1 MTETQL
7 RQQVVN
13 QIKSWVGYNNADGS
27 HKKIIDIY
35 NSHKP
40 LARGYKLRYT
50 DAWCAGTVSAVAI
63 ACGLT
68 DIMPTEVGVGEMIK
82 LYQRLGRWEENDA
95 HVPRLGDVIVYAW
108 SDNGVGDCTVGDS
121 HVGIVTDC
129 DGKTITATEGNMIVN
144 GVHLVGYR
152 TIPVNGRYIRG
163 FGLPDY
169 ASKATEDEVTE
180 ETVYIVKTG
189 DTLSAIAAK
198 YGTTYQ
204 ALAAYNSIVN
214 PSLIYAGQKIRIP
227 KSGSTKT
234 AEAPETREGVVKVEL
249 NILRNG
255 SKSNQVRA
263 MQILLIGRGYS
274 CGSMGADGDFG
285 QRTYDAVIKFQKA
298 MGIDVDGVCGSQ
310 TWTFLLTK

>member
-7 RQQVVN
+7 RQKVVN

-129 DGKTITATEGNMIVN
+129 DGKTITATEGNMVVN

-169 ASKATEDEVTE
+169 ASKATEAEP
-180 ETVYIVKTG
+180 
-189 DTLSAIAAK
+189 
-198 YGTTYQ
+198 TTP
-204 ALAAYNSIVN
+204 APTPTPTRAAYTLT
-214 PSLIYAGQKIRIP
+214 PRLLKRGDRGAD
-227 KSGSTKT
+227 
-234 AEAPETREGVVKVEL
+234 
-249 NILRNG
+249 
-255 SKSNQVRA
+255 VRA
-263 MQILLIGRGYS
+263 MMLLLKDAGYYPYTIPASDDLFGAKMEAGVRKMQAEHGFGVDGLIGAKSG
-274 CGSMGADGDFG
+274 GFLMG
-285 QRTYDAVIKFQKA
+285 
-298 MGIDVDGVCGSQ
+298 
-310 TWTFLLTK
+310 LTKG

>member
-82 LYQRLGRWEENDA
+82 LYQRLGRWKESDSYI
-95 HVPRLGDVIVYAW
+95 PRPGDIIMYAW
-108 SDNGVGDCTVGDS
+108 GDNGVGDCTSGAS
-121 HVGIVTDC
+121 HVGIVVSC
-129 DGKTITATEGNMIVN
+129 DGKIITVIEGNKSDA
-144 GVHLVGYR
+144 VGYR
-152 TIPVNGRYIRG
+152 EIAVNGRYIRG

-169 ASKATEDEVTE
+169 AGKATEAEPETPAPTPTPGKE
-180 ETVYIVKTG
+180 ETVKMDLRMLKRG
-189 DTLSAIAAK
+189 M
-198 YGTTYQ
+198 
-204 ALAAYNSIVN
+204 
-214 PSLIYAGQKIRIP
+214 
-227 KSGSTKT
+227 SG
-234 AEAPETREGVVKVEL
+234 
-249 NILRNG
+249 ND
-255 SKSNQVRA
+255 VRA
-263 MQILLIGRGYS
+263 AMILMKDKGYYPYAIPATDKLFGPKMEAGVRRMQAEHNLG
-274 CGSMGADGDFG
+274 
-285 QRTYDAVIKFQKA
+285 
-298 MGIDVDGVCGSQ
+298 VDGMIGHNS
-310 TWTFLLTK
+310 WTYLLK